1 MNRTSLFGPALSLVL
16 AASFAAA
23 LPACDEEADPN
34 DVDTGIDASG
44 EADLTLGE
52 TLDAL
57 GLGAGSYVCESPTT
71 PVCVATYRYPGG
83 AVVTEE
89 VGLSGFER
97 FELRVSGTA
106 LSLFGAH
113 DELGAVWDEAS
124 GCVIFDASQDTR
136 TNHTECEPTAA
147 GEGAPC
153 TPFDLVRFCAG
164 DSGPTF
170 AARVPEC
177 GEHRY
182 DVSVAP

>member
-1 MNRTSLFGPALSLVL
+1 MNDRPSLLRPVL
-16 AASFAAA
+16 ALLLAAA
-23 LPACDEEADPN
+23 LVACDEEADPS
-34 DVDTGIDASG
+34 DADLGVDADLG
-44 EADLTLGE
+44 ADLTLEE
-52 TLDAL
+52 TLAL
-57 GLGAGSYVCESPTT
+57 YGLGAGNYACESPAT

-89 VGLSGFER
+89 VGLSGFET
-97 FELRVSGTA
+97 FELRVDGSS
-106 LSLFGAH
+106 LSLYGAY
-113 DELGAVWDEAS
+113 DELGAVWDEATR
-124 GCVIFDASQDTR
+124 CVIFDASQDTR
-136 TNHTECEPTAA
+136 TNHAECEPTAA

-182 DVSVAP
+182 DVSVAR